1 MTDWIRKALTK
12 TKQQH
17 GSHLAIAEPNDR
29 LVYGVKFAMT
39 MTFSLT
45 ALQVAHLLILRSWNS
60 EIFSAITG
68 LAGTITGIFIS
79 QKA

>member
-1 MTDWIRKALTK
+1 MTDWIKKALTK

-17 GSHLAIAEPNDR
+17 TELIVIEPDNR
-29 LVYGVKFAMT
+29 LVYGVKLAIAT
-39 MTFSLT
+39 TLSLT
-45 ALQVAHLLILRSWNS
+45 VLEIAHLLILKTWNS

-68 LAGTITGIFIS
+68 LAGTLTGIFIT

>member
-1 MTDWIRKALTK
+1 MTDWIKKALTR

-17 GSHLAIAEPNDR
+17 DQPVIIQPDNKI
-29 LVYGVKFAMT
+29 VYGVKFAIAIT
-39 MTFSLT
+39 LSLT
-45 ALQVAHLLILRSWNS
+45 ILEVAHLIILKTWNS

-68 LAGTITGIFIS
+68 LTGTITGIFIS